1 MEVEIPVQ
9 QGWLCPRCGRI
20 NAPWLPACDCTP
32 MDKEEDKESTQKKE
46 ILYKL
51 P

>member
-20 NAPWLPACDCTP
+20 NAPWLPACDCNP
-32 MDKEEDKESTQKKE
+32 KDKEEDTGSKQKKE